1 MLVLFSFK
9 NNHVS
14 FYLETIIH
22 RIVEKAALKKLYFS
36 FVKSLFLY
44 LLIFMSMWKEVQII
58 LRIS

>member
-22 RIVEKAALKKLYFS
+22 RIVEKATLKKLYFS

-44 LLIFMSMWKEVQII
+44 LLTFMSMWKEVQII
-58 LRIS
+58 LHIC